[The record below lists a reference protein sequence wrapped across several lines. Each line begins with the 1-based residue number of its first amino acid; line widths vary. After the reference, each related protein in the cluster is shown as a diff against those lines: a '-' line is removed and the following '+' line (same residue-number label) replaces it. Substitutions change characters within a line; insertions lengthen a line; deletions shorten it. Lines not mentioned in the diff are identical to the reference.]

1 VAHLIDI
8 ENPNRVKQ
16 KTKKVSS
23 LDTGSQSAPATK
35 TPSANQEGFAG
46 PGLSRRER
54 EELEKQAAKERYEKL
69 HLAGKTDEAR
79 ADLARLALIRK
90 QREDAARKREE
101 EKKAQDDA
109 KTAAEQRLLDKKQ
122 KTATDAKH

>member
-1 VAHLIDI
+1 M
-8 ENPNRVKQ
+8 KQ
-16 KTKKVSS
+16 KTKKISELNVSTEPS
-23 LDTGSQSAPATK
+23 DPVAAGARPPQSA
-35 TPSANQEGFAG
+35 SADQAA

-90 QREDAARKREE
+90 QREDAAKKRDE

-109 KTAAEQRLLDKKQ
+109 KMAAEQRLLDKKQ
-122 KTATDAKH
+122 KTAGGADSKH